1 MFRAAIYN
9 ARPPRPCAHELFQA
23 LFSSHASPFIPQ
35 PIIDDAG
42 DLSSSGRH
50 GLKRRQS
57 KAATEQPT
65 SAASHLK
72 AGDPESGKR
81 LLLPFELSKRI
92 LKKCRQNSIEFA
104 IDLLKNAPKDAQNVK
119 VWNTMIQECLK
130 AGKNQQAFL
139 LFVDMKRRG
148 FTPTLRTF
156 ATMLLGY
163 SEITEWKDYSKQL
176 QNVTTVYEQLKEH
189 IKESGDALD
198 VDAAT
203 TLFPIA
209 IYIEILG
216 NAGSQEKAF
225 DVFHDL
231 PQHGRLA
238 PDAKIYSSIIT
249 AISKGQDQPGSD
261 VVAQMTYIWRRFA
274 RAKTTQPNFALET
287 RAVESLV
294 NVLSQDPSQK
304 ILLLDVLH
312 ECLGLSRPGEAPSE
326 AEMPVNHHLLT
337 AVFKAAQSFG
347 DPSICEEYLQQ
358 CLRDPYKREH
368 LRYWHIASVLQ
379 SLEKKADKGSQ
390 VESKKALAILKEA
403 AELGPKQFIPT
414 RAMWNLALVVCWKC
428 RDWTSAAEVS
438 QVMSKSKVSPI
449 ASSRLMD
456 PTPEEWERTFR
467 AAMATREPLAIRHCL
482 SLFDAL
488 SFNTLRR
495 ADTSSEKASPST
507 RSLASLV
514 VRAVRSVTPPASSP
528 DEEGEEMKRW
538 QDMKSIGEHI
548 LYRDRKGR
556 PAEEGRKDFT

>member
-9 ARPPRPCAHELFQA
+9 ARPRPCAHELFQVF
-23 LFSSHASPFIPQ
+23 FSSRARPSIPQ
-35 PIIDDAG
+35 PIIDDGG
-42 DLSSSGRH
+42 DLSSYTRQGR
-50 GLKRRQS
+50 KRRQS
-57 KAATEQPT
+57 KAATEPT
-65 SAASHLK
+65 RTVSHPQS
-72 AGDPESGKR
+72 GDLESGKR

-92 LKKCRQNSIEFA
+92 LKKCQQNSIDAA

-130 AGKNQQAFL
+130 AGKYQQAFL

-148 FTPTLRTF
+148 FAPTLRTY
-156 ATMLLGY
+156 ATLLLGY
-163 SEITEWKDYSKQL
+163 SKITDWDGYSKQL
-176 QNVTTVYEQLKEH
+176 MNVTLVYDQLKEY
-189 IKESGDALD
+189 IEESGDALD

-216 NAGSQEKAF
+216 NAGLQEKAF

-249 AISKGQDQPGSD
+249 AIAKRQGQPGGD

-274 RAKTTQPNFALET
+274 RAKTTEPHLALET

-304 ILLLDVLH
+304 TLLLDVLH

-326 AEMPVNHHLLT
+326 AEMPINHHLLT
-337 AVFKAAQSFG
+337 AVFKAAQSFE

-368 LRYWHIASVLQ
+368 LRHWHIASVLR
-379 SLEKKADKGSQ
+379 SLEKKAEKGSQ
-390 VESKKALAILKEA
+390 VESKKAVALMKEA
-403 AELGPKQFIPT
+403 AELGPKQFTST

-428 RDWTSAAEVS
+428 RDWASAAEVS
-438 QVMSKSKVSPI
+438 QVMSRSKTSPV

-456 PTPEEWERTFR
+456 PTPEEWEHTFR

-482 SLFDAL
+482 GLFDTF
-488 SFNTLRR
+488 SFDTLRR
-495 ADTSSEKASPST
+495 ADISSGKASPIT

-514 VRAVRSVTPPASSP
+514 VRAVRSVMPPASSTI
-528 DEEGEEMKRW
+528 EEGEEMKRW
-538 QDMKSIGEHI
+538 QAMKDIGEHI
-548 LYRDRKGR
+548 LYRDRKSR
-556 PAEEGRKDFT
+556 SAEGREDTT